1 MSRAEH
7 DALVRQAQM
16 LARRYD
22 VWAYHAS
29 NPVRDAPGLPDLL
42 LLGTVTGIAREVKTG
57 RGVLSAGQADV
68 GRRLALAGISFDVWR
83 PEDLD
88 SGRIEREIASCSGR
102 RPWTAP
108 AATPAAGAMATP
120 AQIRALHAEFAE
132 HLDYRR
138 RSDRPER
145 LAAAA
150 AALGLP
156 ELRSLT
162 DLTTGQAGHLIR
174 TLRSGALDT
183 AAAGTPAAGCCR
195 QQAALAVI
203 VVALMVATPGVLPL
217 HQGTPA
223 SQVAAGPQHQQARQR
238 RHL

>member
-29 NPVRDAPGLPDLL
+29 NPIRDAPGLPDLL

-68 GRRLALAGISFDVWR
+68 GRRLTLASISFDVWR

-88 SGRIEREIASCSGR
+88 SGRIEREIAACSGR
-102 RPWTAP
+102 QPWTAP
-108 AATPAAGAMATP
+108 AATPAAATMATP

-132 HLDYRR
+132 HLDYRSR
-138 RSDRPER
+138 GDRPER
-145 LAAAA
+145 LATAA

-156 ELRSLT
+156 
-162 DLTTGQAGHLIR
+162 
-174 TLRSGALDT
+174 
-183 AAAGTPAAGCCR
+183 
-195 QQAALAVI
+195 
-203 VVALMVATPGVLPL
+203 
-217 HQGTPA
+217 
-223 SQVAAGPQHQQARQR
+223 
-238 RHL
+238 